1 MDDSTVVVQAAF
13 NTVWREYTM
22 QWVNI
27 MFWIPL
33 TIIQNS
39 NQVNV
44 YDGVLDSL
52 NVLLKLALVPFI
64 GF

>member
-1 MDDSTVVVQAAF
+1 
-13 NTVWREYTM
+13 M